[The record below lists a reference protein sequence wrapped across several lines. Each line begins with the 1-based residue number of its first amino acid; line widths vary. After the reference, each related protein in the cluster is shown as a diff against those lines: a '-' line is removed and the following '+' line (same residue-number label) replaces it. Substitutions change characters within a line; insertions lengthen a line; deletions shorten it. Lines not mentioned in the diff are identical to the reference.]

1 MAVGEP
7 QSWTTL
13 ARTETLISH
22 LQAFLAG
29 SETPESLQAWARAL
43 WTEQAS
49 PVNGH
54 AWATAILMN
63 LWNATTREPRGAE
76 SRPYI
81 LRRVDVAAYLDGLQ
95 RGDRVP
101 TRDLGGLRATPTDI
115 ASRLGRETERYVLDG
130 IGWCEYL
137 QIASP
142 GSGRVFVLE
151 RPLEAAAR
159 GSWVYV
165 DRTAD
170 TLDSVRDLFEILAID
185 LADLEGFAS
194 DFVVDTGALPGWTLW
209 RQDDNGIRAEV
220 ADFTGRRKAEAA
232 LRHYESLHHKQ
243 VYWLEDLR

>member
-1 MAVGEP
+1 MSTSPRTWTACKAV
-7 QSWTTL
+7 T
-13 ARTETLISH
+13 
-22 LQAFLAG
+22 G
-29 SETPESLQAWARAL
+29 SPRA
-43 WTEQAS
+43 TS
-49 PVNGH
+49 
-54 AWATAILMN
+54 
-63 LWNATTREPRGAE
+63 
-76 SRPYI
+76 
-81 LRRVDVAAYLDGLQ
+81 AAC
-95 RGDRVP
+95 V
-101 TRDLGGLRATPTDI
+101 ATPTDI

-170 TLDSVRDLFEILAID
+170 ALDAVRDLFETLAID

-194 DFVVDTGALPGWTLW
+194 DFVVDTVALPRWTLW

-220 ADFTGRRKAEAA
+220 ADFTRPAQGRGRAA
-232 LRHYESLHHKQ
+232 PLRVPAPQAGLLARRISADHASVNKCGG
-243 VYWLEDLR
+243 